1 MSLAP
6 SRSIQ
11 VHRMPIGRMFA
22 LALAVAIAL
31 AGVGASVWLHRSA
44 AAEEQEERQIALVS
58 RAEGLAQHLEDQ
70 LRGAHA
76 AVVALSAFLFDVP
89 SASEGRSA
97 TYAVELRRELPGLE
111 GLGMAGGLP
120 GPGALRLRLLATGQR
135 ALAAEGLDLAGRAD
149 LVAALAMADT
159 TMEAVLTGQIP
170 LGAQDSGVLLIRA
183 VPRLAGEPRRYAVA
197 VLRPAALVAAIAESG
212 PPVRF
217 ALLDRAALPGTE
229 WLAGREAMPDD
240 TQRDIVMAGRV
251 WAVTAGSE
259 RPSSGLPRSTLVLAL
274 GLLATASAV
283 ALAGLLYR
291 WRSRVALEA
300 GWRTRDLQLALR
312 KLEASQQR
320 FEDFLAAAS
329 DWYWETDAQY
339 RFTFRSAGAPEAG
352 GQGEHVQALI
362 GLDRLTDDDPEME
375 IAPRRAML
383 DRHRAFARL
392 RCILTT
398 EEGQQSISF
407 TGRPVFGPDGTFLGY
422 RGSARDVTAAAKAEA
437 AERMARVA
445 AESATRAKSNFLA
458 NMSHEIRTPMNGM
471 IGMAQILRHSGLDPA
486 QRRNV
491 DLILRS
497 ANSLLTVLNDI
508 LDYSKLEV
516 GSIQMEAVPCQIADL
531 MEEVASLVRQ
541 TAEEK
546 GVAMHCVL
554 PPVPPPAVMGDPVRL
569 RQILM
574 NLVSNAVKFTS
585 QGSVRLML
593 TCQEPVPPPAGGPPR
608 VELRIAVADTGI
620 GMDQQTIA
628 RLFTRFMQADPS
640 STRRFGGTGLGLS
653 IAQELA
659 RIMGGQVA
667 VESRLGEGSTFTLV
681 LSLALAP
688 EANAAPEAE
697 EPSAL
702 LPEEDVSL
710 RILAAEDDEINRMVL
725 SGFISPYG
733 HSLTLVGDGAEAVA
747 AVQRE
752 AFDIV
757 LMDVMMPKLDGVQ
770 ATRAIRALPPPHCE
784 VPIIA
789 LTANA
794 LAGHR
799 EEYLKA
805 GMDDYVSKPISR
817 AALYRAIE
825 RRLGLRA
832 FSRVSAEPAPALPA
846 PPPLPPSAA
855 TDPGA
860 MADLTAFMASLEPPA
875 AEVTR

>member
-1 MSLAP
+1 MLPVLRPRFGRLLAFLLGA
-6 SRSIQ
+6 
-11 VHRMPIGRMFA
+11 VVVLGG
-22 LALAVAIAL
+22 LAATWVLYRATL
-31 AGVGASVWLHRSA
+31 Q
-44 AAEEQEERQIALVS
+44 EEQEDQRATLAV
-58 RAEGLAQHLEDQ
+58 RAESVALHLEAQ
-70 LRGAHA
+70 LRGARA
-76 AVVALSAFLFDVP
+76 AVAALSAHLLGGTEATDG
-89 SASEGRSA
+89 SAEPFALELQR
-97 TYAVELRRELPGLE
+97 ELRGLDALGVAGTEQDSPG
-111 GLGMAGGLP
+111 M
-120 GPGALRLRLLATGQR
+120 RLRLLATN
-135 ALAAEGLDLAGRAD
+135 AAAATIEGLELGVRAD
-149 LVAALAMADT
+149 LTAVLALADAT
-159 TMEAVLTGQIP
+159 LESVLTGRVD
-170 LGAQDSGVLLIRA
+170 LGAGDAGVLLVRA
-183 VPRLAGEPRRYAVA
+183 VPRLPGAKRRYAVA
-197 VLRPAALVAAIAESG
+197 VLRPEVLLAAATELEAG
-212 PPVRF
+212 VRF
-217 ALLDRAALPGTE
+217 GLLDRSALME
-229 WLAGREAMPDD
+229 NAWLAGRASTPDGAH
-240 TQRDIVMAGRV
+240 RDILAASRLWSVVAVPDQVPAGL
-251 WAVTAGSE
+251 A
-259 RPSSGLPRSTLVLAL
+259 RSTLLLAL
-274 GLLATASAV
+274 GVLATAAAATV
-283 ALAGLLYR
+283 AGLLYR
-291 WRSRVALEA
+291 WRARVALEA

-339 RFTFRSAGAPEAG
+339 RFTFRSAGAM
-352 GQGEHVQALI
+352 QGEHVQALI

-398 EEGQQSISF
+398 EEGQESISF
-407 TGRPVFGPDGTFLGY
+407 TGRPVFAADGTFLGY
-422 RGSARDVTAAAKAEA
+422 RGSARDVTTAAKAEA

-445 AESATRAKSNFLA
+445 AEAATRAKSNFLA

-497 ANSLLTVLNDI
+497 ASSLLAVLNDI

-516 GSIQMEAVPCQIADL
+516 GSIQMEAVPCQLADL
-531 MEEVASLVRQ
+531 VEEVASLVRQ

-546 GVAMHCVL
+546 GVALHCEL
-554 PPVPPPAVMGDPVRL
+554 PPVPPAAVMGDPVRL
-569 RQILM
+569 RQVLM
-574 NLVSNAVKFTS
+574 NLASNAVKFTS
-585 QGSVRLML
+585 RGSVRLVL
-593 TCQEPVPPPAGGPPR
+593 SCQEPMPPPAGGPPR
-608 VELRIAVADTGI
+608 MEVRISVADTGI

-659 RIMGGQVA
+659 RLMGGQVA
-667 VESRLGEGSTFTLV
+667 VESRLGDGSTFTLV
-681 LSLALAP
+681 LSLAMAP
-688 EANAAPEAE
+688 ELAAAPEVE

-702 LPEEDVSL
+702 LPEAEVAL

-725 SGFISPYG
+725 SGFLTPYG

-747 AVQRE
+747 AVRRE

-757 LMDVMMPKLDGVQ
+757 LMDVMMPNLDGVQ
-770 ATRAIRALPPPHCE
+770 ATRAIRALPPPQCE

-817 AALYRAIE
+817 AVLYRAVE
-825 RRLGLRA
+825 RRLGVRA
-832 FSRVSAEPAPALPA
+832 FSRVRAEPAPTLPS
-846 PPPLPPSAA
+846 PTPA

-875 AEVTR
+875 TETAR

>member
-1 MSLAP
+1 MLAELRP
-6 SRSIQ
+6 RF
-11 VHRMPIGRMFA
+11 GRL
-22 LALAVAIAL
+22 LAFLLGAAVVL
-31 AGVGASVWLHRSA
+31 GGLTASWGLYRATVE
-44 AAEEQEERQIALVS
+44 EEQEERRAALAV
-58 RAEGLAQHLEDQ
+58 RAESVALHLEAQ
-70 LRGAHA
+70 LRGARA
-76 AVVALSAFLFDVP
+76 AVAALSAHLLGTT
-89 SASEGRSA
+89 EA
-97 TYAVELRRELPGLE
+97 TDAIAEPFALELQRELRGLDA
-111 GLGMAGGLP
+111 LGVAGVEPDSAGM
-120 GPGALRLRLLATGQR
+120 RLRLLATNG
-135 ALAAEGLDLAGRAD
+135 AAAGVEGLDLGARAD
-149 LVAALAMADT
+149 LTAVLALADAT
-159 TMEAVLTGQIP
+159 TESVLTGRVL
-170 LGAQDSGVLLIRA
+170 LGDGGAGVLLVRA
-183 VPRLAGEPRRYAVA
+183 VPRVPGSKRRYAVA
-197 VLRPAALVAAIAESG
+197 VMRPQVLLAAAIEQEAG
-212 PPVRF
+212 VQF
-217 ALLDRAALPGTE
+217 GLLDRSALMDNA
-229 WLAGREAMPDD
+229 WLAGVPSAPDEAH
-240 TQRDIVMAGRV
+240 RDIHTANRLWSVV
-251 WAVTAGSE
+251 AVPAQVPT
-259 RPSSGLPRSTLVLAL
+259 GLPRSVLLLAL
-274 GLLATASAV
+274 GVLATAAATTV
-283 ALAGLLYR
+283 AGLLFR
-291 WRSRVALEA
+291 WRARVALEA

-362 GLDRLTDDDPEME
+362 GLDRLTEDDPEME

-541 TAEEK
+541 TSEEK

-593 TCQEPVPPPAGGPPR
+593 TCQEPVPTPAGGPPR
-608 VELRIAVADTGI
+608 VEMRIAVVDTGI

-659 RIMGGQVA
+659 RMMGGQVV

-697 EPSAL
+697 EPSTL

>member
-1 MSLAP
+1 
-6 SRSIQ
+6 
-11 VHRMPIGRMFA
+11 
-22 LALAVAIAL
+22 
-31 AGVGASVWLHRSA
+31 
-44 AAEEQEERQIALVS
+44 
-58 RAEGLAQHLEDQ
+58 
-70 LRGAHA
+70 
-76 AVVALSAFLFDVP
+76 
-89 SASEGRSA
+89 
-97 TYAVELRRELPGLE
+97 
-111 GLGMAGGLP
+111 
-120 GPGALRLRLLATGQR
+120 
-135 ALAAEGLDLAGRAD
+135 
-149 LVAALAMADT
+149 
-159 TMEAVLTGQIP
+159 VLTGRVD
-170 LGAQDSGVLLIRA
+170 LGAGDAGVLLVRA
-183 VPRLAGEPRRYAVA
+183 VPRLPGAKRRYAVA
-197 VLRPAALVAAIAESG
+197 VLRPEVLLAAATELEAG
-212 PPVRF
+212 VRF
-217 ALLDRAALPGTE
+217 GLLDRSALME
-229 WLAGREAMPDD
+229 NAWLAGRASTPDGAH
-240 TQRDIVMAGRV
+240 RDILAASRLWSVVAVPDQVPAGL
-251 WAVTAGSE
+251 A
-259 RPSSGLPRSTLVLAL
+259 RSTLLLAL
-274 GLLATASAV
+274 GVLATAAAATV
-283 ALAGLLYR
+283 AGLLYR
-291 WRSRVALEA
+291 WRARVALEA

-398 EEGQQSISF
+398 EEGQESISF
-407 TGRPVFGPDGTFLGY
+407 TGRPVFAADGTFLGY
-422 RGSARDVTAAAKAEA
+422 RGSARDVTTAAKAEA

-445 AESATRAKSNFLA
+445 AEAATRAKSNFLA

-497 ANSLLTVLNDI
+497 ASSLLAVLNDI

-516 GSIQMEAVPCQIADL
+516 GSIQMEAVPCQLADL
-531 MEEVASLVRQ
+531 VEEVASLVRQ

-546 GVAMHCVL
+546 GVALHCEL
-554 PPVPPPAVMGDPVRL
+554 PPVPPAAVMGDPVRL
-569 RQILM
+569 RQVLM
-574 NLVSNAVKFTS
+574 NLASNAVKFTS
-585 QGSVRLML
+585 RGSVRLVL
-593 TCQEPVPPPAGGPPR
+593 SCQEPMPPPAGGPPR
-608 VELRIAVADTGI
+608 MEVRISVADTGI

-659 RIMGGQVA
+659 RLMGGQVA
-667 VESRLGEGSTFTLV
+667 VESRLGDGSTFTLV
-681 LSLALAP
+681 LSLAMAP
-688 EANAAPEAE
+688 ELAAAPEVE

-702 LPEEDVSL
+702 LPEAEVAL

-725 SGFISPYG
+725 SGFLTPYG
-733 HSLTLVGDGAEAVA
+733 HSLTLVGDGAEAVE
-747 AVQRE
+747 AVRRE

-757 LMDVMMPKLDGVQ
+757 LMDVMMPNLDGVQ
-770 ATRAIRALPPPHCE
+770 ATRAIRALPPPQCE

-817 AALYRAIE
+817 AVLYRAVE
-825 RRLGLRA
+825 RRLGVRA
-832 FSRVSAEPAPALPA
+832 FSRVRVEPAPTLPS
-846 PPPLPPSAA
+846 PTPA

-875 AEVTR
+875 TETAR

>member
-1 MSLAP
+1 MLPVLRPRFGRLLAFLLGA
-6 SRSIQ
+6 
-11 VHRMPIGRMFA
+11 VVVLGG
-22 LALAVAIAL
+22 LAATWGLYRATL
-31 AGVGASVWLHRSA
+31 Q
-44 AAEEQEERQIALVS
+44 EEQEDQRATLAV
-58 RAEGLAQHLEDQ
+58 RAESVALHLEAQ
-70 LRGAHA
+70 LRGARA
-76 AVVALSAFLFDVP
+76 AVAALSAHLLGGTEATDG
-89 SASEGRSA
+89 SAEPFALELQR
-97 TYAVELRRELPGLE
+97 ELRGLDALGVAGTEQDSPG
-111 GLGMAGGLP
+111 M
-120 GPGALRLRLLATGQR
+120 RLRLLATN
-135 ALAAEGLDLAGRAD
+135 AAAATIEGLELGVRAD
-149 LVAALAMADT
+149 LTAVLALADAT
-159 TMEAVLTGQIP
+159 LESVLTGRVD
-170 LGAQDSGVLLIRA
+170 LGAGDAGVLLVRA
-183 VPRLAGEPRRYAVA
+183 VPRLPGAKRRYAVA
-197 VLRPAALVAAIAESG
+197 VLRPEVLLAAATELEAG
-212 PPVRF
+212 VRF
-217 ALLDRAALPGTE
+217 GLLDRSALME
-229 WLAGREAMPDD
+229 NAWLAGRASTPDGAH
-240 TQRDIVMAGRV
+240 RDILAASRLWSVVAVPDQVPAGL
-251 WAVTAGSE
+251 A
-259 RPSSGLPRSTLVLAL
+259 RSTLLLAL
-274 GLLATASAV
+274 GVLATAAAATV
-283 ALAGLLYR
+283 AGLLYR
-291 WRSRVALEA
+291 WRARVALEA

-339 RFTFRSAGAPEAG
+339 RFTFRSAGAM
-352 GQGEHVQALI
+352 QGEHVQALI

-398 EEGQQSISF
+398 EEGQESISF
-407 TGRPVFGPDGTFLGY
+407 TGRPVFAADGTFLGY
-422 RGSARDVTAAAKAEA
+422 RGSARDVTTAAKAEA

-445 AESATRAKSNFLA
+445 AEAATRAKSNFLA

-497 ANSLLTVLNDI
+497 ASSLLAVLNDI

-516 GSIQMEAVPCQIADL
+516 GSIQMEAVPCQLADL
-531 MEEVASLVRQ
+531 VEEVASLVRQ

-546 GVAMHCVL
+546 GVALHCEL
-554 PPVPPPAVMGDPVRL
+554 PPVPPAAVMGDPVRL
-569 RQILM
+569 RQVLM
-574 NLVSNAVKFTS
+574 NLASNAVKFTS
-585 QGSVRLML
+585 RGSVRLVL
-593 TCQEPVPPPAGGPPR
+593 SCQEPMPPPAGGPPR
-608 VELRIAVADTGI
+608 MEVRISVADTGI

-659 RIMGGQVA
+659 RLMGGQVA
-667 VESRLGEGSTFTLV
+667 VESRLGDGSTFTLV
-681 LSLALAP
+681 LSLAMAP
-688 EANAAPEAE
+688 ELAAAPEVE

-702 LPEEDVSL
+702 LPEAEVAL

-725 SGFISPYG
+725 SGFLTPYG

-747 AVQRE
+747 AVRRE

-757 LMDVMMPKLDGVQ
+757 LMDVMMPNLDGVQ
-770 ATRAIRALPPPHCE
+770 ATRAIRALPPPQCE

-805 GMDDYVSKPISR
+805 GMDDYVSKPIAR

-832 FSRVSAEPAPALPA
+832 FAQVKEQAPAPAPA
-846 PPPLPPSAA
+846 PDAKALEE
-855 TDPGA
+855 
-860 MADLTAFMASLEPPA
+860 LNAFMATLG
-875 AEVTR
+875 

>member
-1 MSLAP
+1 M
-6 SRSIQ
+6 
-11 VHRMPIGRMFA
+11 
-22 LALAVAIAL
+22 
-31 AGVGASVWLHRSA
+31 
-44 AAEEQEERQIALVS
+44 
-58 RAEGLAQHLEDQ
+58 
-70 LRGAHA
+70 
-76 AVVALSAFLFDVP
+76 
-89 SASEGRSA
+89 
-97 TYAVELRRELPGLE
+97 
-111 GLGMAGGLP
+111 
-120 GPGALRLRLLATGQR
+120 RLRLLATN
-135 ALAAEGLDLAGRAD
+135 AAAATIEGLELGVRAD
-149 LVAALAMADT
+149 LTAVLALADAT
-159 TMEAVLTGQIP
+159 LESVLTGRVD
-170 LGAQDSGVLLIRA
+170 LGAGDAGVLLVRA
-183 VPRLAGEPRRYAVA
+183 VPRLPGAKRRYAVA
-197 VLRPAALVAAIAESG
+197 VLRPEVLLAAATELEAG
-212 PPVRF
+212 VRF
-217 ALLDRAALPGTE
+217 GLLDRSALME
-229 WLAGREAMPDD
+229 NAWLAGRASTPDGAH
-240 TQRDIVMAGRV
+240 RDILAASRLWSVVAVPDQVPAGL
-251 WAVTAGSE
+251 A
-259 RPSSGLPRSTLVLAL
+259 RSTLLLAL
-274 GLLATASAV
+274 GVLATAAAATV
-283 ALAGLLYR
+283 AGLLYR
-291 WRSRVALEA
+291 WRARVALEA

-339 RFTFRSAGAPEAG
+339 RFTFRSAGAM
-352 GQGEHVQALI
+352 QGEHVQALI

-398 EEGQQSISF
+398 EEGQESISF
-407 TGRPVFGPDGTFLGY
+407 TGRPVFAADGTFLGY
-422 RGSARDVTAAAKAEA
+422 RGSARDVTTAAKAEA

-445 AESATRAKSNFLA
+445 AEAATRAKSNFLA

-497 ANSLLTVLNDI
+497 ASSLLAVLNDI

-516 GSIQMEAVPCQIADL
+516 GSIQMEAVPCQLADL
-531 MEEVASLVRQ
+531 VEEVASLVRQ

-546 GVAMHCVL
+546 GVALHCEL
-554 PPVPPPAVMGDPVRL
+554 PPVPPAAVMGDPVRL
-569 RQILM
+569 RQVLM
-574 NLVSNAVKFTS
+574 NLASNAVKFTS
-585 QGSVRLML
+585 RGSVRLVL
-593 TCQEPVPPPAGGPPR
+593 SCQEPMPPPAGGPPR
-608 VELRIAVADTGI
+608 MEVRISVADTGI

-659 RIMGGQVA
+659 RLMGGQVA
-667 VESRLGEGSTFTLV
+667 VESRLGDGSTFTLV
-681 LSLALAP
+681 LSLAMAP
-688 EANAAPEAE
+688 ELAAAPEVE

-702 LPEEDVSL
+702 LPEAEVAL

-725 SGFISPYG
+725 SGFLTPYG

-747 AVQRE
+747 AVRRE

-757 LMDVMMPKLDGVQ
+757 LMDVMMPNLDGVQ
-770 ATRAIRALPPPHCE
+770 ATRAIRALPPPQCE

-817 AALYRAIE
+817 AVLYRAVE
-825 RRLGLRA
+825 RRLGVRA
-832 FSRVSAEPAPALPA
+832 FSRVRAEPAPTLPS
-846 PPPLPPSAA
+846 PTPA

-875 AEVTR
+875 TETAR

>member
-1 MSLAP
+1 MLPVLRPRFGRLLAFLLGA
-6 SRSIQ
+6 
-11 VHRMPIGRMFA
+11 VVVLGG
-22 LALAVAIAL
+22 LAATWGLYRATL
-31 AGVGASVWLHRSA
+31 Q
-44 AAEEQEERQIALVS
+44 EEQEDQRATLAV
-58 RAEGLAQHLEDQ
+58 RAESVALHLEAQ
-70 LRGAHA
+70 LRGARA
-76 AVVALSAFLFDVP
+76 AVAALSAHLLGGTEATDG
-89 SASEGRSA
+89 SAEPFALELQR
-97 TYAVELRRELPGLE
+97 ELRGLDALGVAGTEQDSPG
-111 GLGMAGGLP
+111 M
-120 GPGALRLRLLATGQR
+120 RLRLLATN
-135 ALAAEGLDLAGRAD
+135 AAAATIEGLELGVRAD
-149 LVAALAMADT
+149 LTAVLALADAT
-159 TMEAVLTGQIP
+159 LESVLTGRVD
-170 LGAQDSGVLLIRA
+170 LGAGDAGVLLVRA
-183 VPRLAGEPRRYAVA
+183 VPRLPGAKRRYAVA
-197 VLRPAALVAAIAESG
+197 VLRPEVLLAAATELEAG
-212 PPVRF
+212 VRF
-217 ALLDRAALPGTE
+217 GLLDRSALME
-229 WLAGREAMPDD
+229 NAWLAGRASTPDGAH
-240 TQRDIVMAGRV
+240 RDILAASRLWSVVAVPDQVPAGL
-251 WAVTAGSE
+251 A
-259 RPSSGLPRSTLVLAL
+259 RSTLLLAL
-274 GLLATASAV
+274 GVLATAAAATV
-283 ALAGLLYR
+283 AGLLYR
-291 WRSRVALEA
+291 WRARVALEA

-339 RFTFRSAGAPEAG
+339 RFTFRSAGAM
-352 GQGEHVQALI
+352 QGEHVQALI

-398 EEGQQSISF
+398 EEGQESISF
-407 TGRPVFGPDGTFLGY
+407 TGRPVFAADGTFLGY
-422 RGSARDVTAAAKAEA
+422 RGSARDVTTAAKAEA

-445 AESATRAKSNFLA
+445 AEAATRAKSNFLA

-497 ANSLLTVLNDI
+497 ASSLLAVLNDI

-516 GSIQMEAVPCQIADL
+516 GSIQMEAVPCQLADL
-531 MEEVASLVRQ
+531 VEEVASLVRQ

-546 GVAMHCVL
+546 GVALHCEL
-554 PPVPPPAVMGDPVRL
+554 PPVPPAAVMGDPVRL
-569 RQILM
+569 RQVLM
-574 NLVSNAVKFTS
+574 NLASNAVKFTS
-585 QGSVRLML
+585 RGSVRLVL
-593 TCQEPVPPPAGGPPR
+593 SCQEPMPPPAGGPPR
-608 VELRIAVADTGI
+608 MEVRISVADTGI

-659 RIMGGQVA
+659 RLMGGQVA
-667 VESRLGEGSTFTLV
+667 VESRLGDGSTFTLV
-681 LSLALAP
+681 LSLAMAP
-688 EANAAPEAE
+688 ELAAAPEVE

-702 LPEEDVSL
+702 LPEAEVAL

-725 SGFISPYG
+725 SGFLTPYG

-747 AVQRE
+747 AVRRE

-757 LMDVMMPKLDGVQ
+757 LMDVMMPNLDGVQ
-770 ATRAIRALPPPHCE
+770 ATRAIRALPPPQCE

-817 AALYRAIE
+817 AVLYRAVE
-825 RRLGLRA
+825 RRLGVRA
-832 FSRVSAEPAPALPA
+832 FSRVRAEPAPTLPS
-846 PPPLPPSAA
+846 PTPA

-875 AEVTR
+875 TETAR

>member
-1 MSLAP
+1 L
-6 SRSIQ
+6 Q
-11 VHRMPIGRMFA
+11 
-22 LALAVAIAL
+22 
-31 AGVGASVWLHRSA
+31 
-44 AAEEQEERQIALVS
+44 EEQEDQRATLAV
-58 RAEGLAQHLEDQ
+58 RAESVALHLEAQ
-70 LRGAHA
+70 LRGARA
-76 AVVALSAFLFDVP
+76 AVAALSAHLLGGTEATDG
-89 SASEGRSA
+89 SAEPFALELQR
-97 TYAVELRRELPGLE
+97 ELRGLDALGVAGTEQDSPG
-111 GLGMAGGLP
+111 M
-120 GPGALRLRLLATGQR
+120 RLRLLATN
-135 ALAAEGLDLAGRAD
+135 AAAATIEGLELGVRAD
-149 LVAALAMADT
+149 LTAVLALADAT
-159 TMEAVLTGQIP
+159 LESVLTGRVD
-170 LGAQDSGVLLIRA
+170 LGAGDAGVLLVRA
-183 VPRLAGEPRRYAVA
+183 VPRLPGAKRRYAVA
-197 VLRPAALVAAIAESG
+197 VLRPEVLLAAATELEAG
-212 PPVRF
+212 VRF
-217 ALLDRAALPGTE
+217 GLLDRSALME
-229 WLAGREAMPDD
+229 NAWLAGRASTPDGAH
-240 TQRDIVMAGRV
+240 RDILAASRLWSVVAVPDQVPAGL
-251 WAVTAGSE
+251 A
-259 RPSSGLPRSTLVLAL
+259 RSTLLLAL
-274 GLLATASAV
+274 GVLATAAAATV
-283 ALAGLLYR
+283 AGLLYR
-291 WRSRVALEA
+291 WRARVALEA

-339 RFTFRSAGAPEAG
+339 RFTFRSAGAM
-352 GQGEHVQALI
+352 QGEHVQALI

-398 EEGQQSISF
+398 EEGQESISF
-407 TGRPVFGPDGTFLGY
+407 TGRPVFASDGTFLGY

-497 ANSLLTVLNDI
+497 ASSLLAVLNDI

-516 GSIQMEAVPCQIADL
+516 GSIQMEAVPCQLADL
-531 MEEVASLVRQ
+531 VEEVASLVRQ

-546 GVAMHCVL
+546 GVALHCEL
-554 PPVPPPAVMGDPVRL
+554 PPVPPAAVMGDPVRL
-569 RQILM
+569 RQVLM
-574 NLVSNAVKFTS
+574 NLASNAVKFTS
-585 QGSVRLML
+585 RGSVRLVL
-593 TCQEPVPPPAGGPPR
+593 SCQEPMPPPAGGPPR
-608 VELRIAVADTGI
+608 MEVRISVADTGI

-659 RIMGGQVA
+659 RLMGGQVA
-667 VESRLGEGSTFTLV
+667 VESRLGDGSTFTLV
-681 LSLALAP
+681 LSLAMAP
-688 EANAAPEAE
+688 ELAAAPEVE

-702 LPEEDVSL
+702 LPEAEVAL

-725 SGFISPYG
+725 SGFLTPYG
-733 HSLTLVGDGAEAVA
+733 HSLTLVGDGAEAVE
-747 AVQRE
+747 AVRRE

-757 LMDVMMPKLDGVQ
+757 LMDVMMPNLDGVQ
-770 ATRAIRALPPPHCE
+770 ATRAIRALPPPQCE

-817 AALYRAIE
+817 AVLYRAVE
-825 RRLGLRA
+825 RRLGVRA
-832 FSRVSAEPAPALPA
+832 FSRVRVEPAPALP
-846 PPPLPPSAA
+846 PLPPA

-875 AEVTR
+875 TETAR